1 MKFYKNLIF
10 IIFISVFSFSIIAA
24 ESDNVSTDSADFNTG
39 NYEDEIFDPLEP
51 VNRAIFSFNNFADKI
66 ILEPAAKGYKKLPSP
81 IQSGIGNFLN
91 NLKLPLVVVNQIL
104 QGQGKNAAESSGRF
118 IVNSTAGLFGLI
130 DVAEKIG
137 LEQKQEDFGQT
148 LAVWGVP
155 EGPYIMLPL
164 LGPSTLRD
172 TASRP
177 VSSFLSVTFH
187 MTDTDVNI
195 ALKSVDA
202 LETRERLLDVESL
215 MSGDKYSFV
224 RDAYMQSMEYE
235 IKDGIDVKDEFV
247 DDMDDFLIDQ

>member
-1 MKFYKNLIF
+1 MRIITLIF
-10 IIFISVFSFSIIAA
+10 LFTSL
-24 ESDNVSTDSADFNTG
+24 NVHTEEVN
-39 NYEDEIFDPLEP
+39 DPLEDL
-51 VNRAIFSFNNFADKI
+51 NRKTYKFNEKLDSTILKPTAELYSKFPPKVKQGVTNFFNN
-66 ILEPAAKGYKKLPSP
+66 LEEIDTS
-81 IQSGIGNFLN
+81 
-91 NLKLPLVVVNQIL
+91 VNQLL
-104 QGQGKNAAESSGRF
+104 QGKPKKSLNDLTRF
-118 IVNSTAGLFGLI
+118 VINSTIGIAGLF
-130 DVAEKIG
+130 DVASKMG
-137 LEQKQEDFGQT
+137 LERHEEDFGQT

-235 IKDGIDVKDEFV
+235 IKDGIDVEDEFV
-247 DDMDDFLIDQ
+247 DDMEDFLIDQ

>member
-1 MKFYKNLIF
+1 MRIITLIF
-10 IIFISVFSFSIIAA
+10 LFTSL
-24 ESDNVSTDSADFNTG
+24 NVHTEEVN
-39 NYEDEIFDPLEP
+39 DPLEDL
-51 VNRAIFSFNNFADKI
+51 NRKTYEFNEKLDSTILKPTAELYSKFPPKVKQGVTNFFNN
-66 ILEPAAKGYKKLPSP
+66 LEEIDTSVNQLLQGKPKKSLNDFTRFVINST
-81 IQSGIGNFLN
+81 IGIG
-91 NLKLPLVVVNQIL
+91 
-104 QGQGKNAAESSGRF
+104 
-118 IVNSTAGLFGLI
+118 GLF
-130 DVAEKIG
+130 DVASKMG
-137 LEQKQEDFGQT
+137 LERHEEDFGQT

-155 EGPYIMLPL
+155 EGPYIMLPF

>member
-1 MKFYKNLIF
+1 
-10 IIFISVFSFSIIAA
+10 
-24 ESDNVSTDSADFNTG
+24 
-39 NYEDEIFDPLEP
+39 
-51 VNRAIFSFNNFADKI
+51 
-66 ILEPAAKGYKKLPSP
+66 
-81 IQSGIGNFLN
+81 
-91 NLKLPLVVVNQIL
+91 
-104 QGQGKNAAESSGRF
+104 
-118 IVNSTAGLFGLI
+118 
-130 DVAEKIG
+130 
-137 LEQKQEDFGQT
+137 
-148 LAVWGVP
+148 
-155 EGPYIMLPL
+155 MLPF

-235 IKDGIDVKDEFV
+235 IKDGIDVEDEFV
-247 DDMDDFLIDQ
+247 DDMEDFLIDQ